1 MTTFR
6 INGKI
11 SNNEEI
17 KRIIE
22 EAPGYN
28 GEGTYD
34 ILKTNSGGY
43 RVYKIMGE
51 KAMDASLNDLPYFTT
66 TEAAAIL
73 GVTGS
78 EVRRLLDT
86 GKLEG
91 VKRGRGRG
99 GVWEI
104 SAESVERRRAKMT
117 KTYSCYLMNEQGAIF
132 DTEVFTNKEEARKW
146 ATGRNGNYTLVI
158 EGEEGKIIEEKKYR
172 D

>member
-1 MTTFR
+1 MSTEF
-6 INGKI
+6 
-11 SNNEEI
+11 
-17 KRIIE
+17 
-22 EAPGYN
+22 
-28 GEGTYD
+28 
-34 ILKTNSGGY
+34 L
-43 RVYKIMGE
+43 
-51 KAMDASLNDLPYFTT
+51 TT

-78 EVRRLLDT
+78 EVRRLLDS

-99 GVWEI
+99 GAWEL
-104 SAESVERRRAKMT
+104 SPESVERRRAKMA
-117 KTYSCYLMNEQGAIF
+117 KTYSCYLRNEQGAIF
-132 DTEVFTNKEEARKW
+132 DTEVFTSKEEARKW